1 MRKVRLI
8 LNTLAVSVFYLA
20 CLSVVHAQASQTF
33 VSSTGNDANTC
44 TKLSP
49 CKTFAG
55 AQPKTAAEGEIDAL
69 DQGGFGAVTITKSL
83 TINGG
88 VDTFAMIHA
97 PSVTAVTVSAATT
110 DVVIVRNLSLDGQN
124 TGIDGIKI
132 TAAQE
137 VHVEFCQ
144 IFNFTAD
151 AIEVAAAANTHLFLQ
166 ESTMRDNG
174 NAGLLVST
182 AAGLARATVDRCWFR
197 GNASGLIARDFS
209 RVMISNSLLTGN
221 SSFGILA
228 EALTAGRPAQVNV
241 EHSIITHNANKG
253 IQAGSASALANSTV
267 RISENEITNNTNEG
281 VLVSTNGVVETY
293 QNNKIRGNGA
303 NNCPLCTVVSQ
314 S

>member
-1 MRKVRLI
+1 MQKAKLI
-8 LNTLAVSVFYLA
+8 LNTLTVSVFCLA
-20 CLSVVHAQASQTF
+20 CVSIAQAQATQTW
-33 VSSTGNDANTC
+33 VASTGNDANTC

-55 AQPKTAAEGEIDAL
+55 AQVKTAAGGEIDAL
-69 DQGGFGAVTITKSL
+69 DQGGFGAVTINKSL
-83 TINGG
+83 TIDGG
-88 VDTFAMIHA
+88 VGLFAAIHA

-110 DVVIVRNLSLDGQN
+110 DVVIIRNLTLDGQG
-124 TGIDGIKI
+124 TGIDGVKV
-132 TAAQE
+132 TAAKE
-137 VHVEFCQ
+137 VHVESCQ
-144 IFNFTAD
+144 IINFTAN
-151 AIEVAAAANTHLFLQ
+151 AIEVATSANSHLFLQ

-182 AAGLARATVDRCWFR
+182 SAGLARATVDRCWFR
-197 GNASGLIARDFS
+197 ANGSGVIARDFS
-209 RVMISNSLLTGN
+209 RVMLNSNLLSGN

-241 EHSIITHNANKG
+241 EHSTITHNANKG
-253 IQAGSASALANSTV
+253 IQAGSAAALASSIV

-293 QNNKIRGNGA
+293 QNNKIRGNGT
-303 NNCPLCTVVSQ
+303 NNCPFCTNVPQ

>member
-1 MRKVRLI
+1 MHKVRLI
-8 LNTLAVSVFYLA
+8 LNTLAVSVFCLA
-20 CLSVVHAQASQTF
+20 CVSVARAQASQTF
-33 VSSTGNDANTC
+33 VASTGNDANTC

-55 AQPKTAAEGEIDAL
+55 AQPKTAAGGEIDAL
-69 DQGGFGAVTITKSL
+69 DQGGFGSVTITKSL
-83 TINGG
+83 TIDGG
-88 VDTFAMIHA
+88 VGLFAGIHA

-110 DVVIVRNLSLDGQN
+110 DVVVIRNLRLDGQG
-124 TGIDGIKI
+124 TGIDGIKV
-132 TAAQE
+132 TSAQE

-144 IFNFTAD
+144 ILAFTAN
-151 AIEVAAAANTHLFLQ
+151 AIEVAASANNHLFVQ

-182 AAGLARATVDRCWFR
+182 TAGLARATVDHCWFR
-197 GNASGLIARDFS
+197 ANGSGLIARDFS
-209 RVMISNSLLTGN
+209 RVMLNSSLLTGN

-241 EHSIITHNANKG
+241 EHSIISHNANKG
-253 IQAGSASALANSTV
+253 IQAGSASALATSIV

-281 VLVSTNGVVETY
+281 VLVTTNGSVETY
-293 QNNKIRGNGA
+293 QNNKIRGNGT
-303 NNCPLCTVVSQ
+303 NNCPLCTAVGQ